1 MSKEPLYPH
10 KPRDSWSEETTTR
23 RQLNRLPG
31 NLGHGWYSDEVEYAS
46 DPTVNN
52 DASRIQQKGYH
63 IALFKEGN
71 GVRIWHSEVAS
82 NDPLDENGKVYRWFD
97 YRSHG

>member
-1 MSKEPLYPH
+1 MSKQPLYPH
-10 KPRDSWSEETTTR
+10 KSSGNWPEEEIKR
-23 RQLNRLPG
+23 KQLNRLPS

-46 DPTVNN
+46 DPLVYN
-52 DASRIQQKGYH
+52 DATRIQQRGYH

-82 NDPLDENGKVYRWFD
+82 DDPLDENGEVYRWFD
-97 YRSHG
+97 YRNR